1 MKRFHVHVS
10 VERLQDSLRF
20 YSAIFGVEPV
30 VLRDDYAKWVLED
43 PRINFAISRR
53 GHQPGL
59 NHLGIQADNDQELQ
73 EIRARLERARAD
85 GVHAEQTAAD
95 GTHAEQKAVACCYSK
110 SDKYWVVDPQDIAW
124 EAFHTIGTI
133 PLYGED
139 AAISETQ
146 ISCCVPLHDN
156 PADVGKVGS
165 CCVPAEK
172 ADPDKHGK
180 ACCA

>member
-1 MKRFHVHVS
+1 MRTRVYPRAERRQEENSVMKSFHIHVS

-73 EIRARLERARAD
+73 EIRARLERAR
-85 GVHAEQTAAD
+85 
-95 GTHAEQKAVACCYSK
+95 
-110 SDKYWVVDPQDIAW
+110 
-124 EAFHTIGTI
+124 
-133 PLYGED
+133 
-139 AAISETQ
+139 
-146 ISCCVPLHDN
+146 
-156 PADVGKVGS
+156 
-165 CCVPAEK
+165 
-172 ADPDKHGK
+172 
-180 ACCA
+180 